1 MELEVTQEK
10 KATEVGSYFVS
21 NYPPYSVWSPEHVPA
36 AVTALDTPVERR
48 CAEGGSVSPPLG
60 LYLHIPFCRKRC
72 EFCYFRVYTDKNA
85 REIDWDGFS
94 AAQDAALAVLGSSAA
109 ADVRDFISGNFET
122 DTVTAMRKIADG
134 VTDETTRRSGFT
146 YYERDVGTER
156 LDFRKAHPDT
166 DARLFIIGAT
176 ISVLGARAQKRASA
190 LLQQWFGITV
200 RWQDI
205 PKRETTG
212 GVRF

>member
-1 MELEVTQEK
+1 MK
-10 KATEVGSYFVS
+10 TE
-21 NYPPYSVWSPEHVPA
+21 HQMQLLAHA
-36 AVTALDTPVERR
+36 AKDGAL
-48 CAEGGSVSPPLG
+48 APLG
-60 LYLHIPFCRKRC
+60 RHVGR
-72 EFCYFRVYTDKNA
+72 
-85 REIDWDGFS
+85 
-94 AAQDAALAVLGSSAA
+94 
-109 ADVRDFISGNFET
+109 VRDFISANFET
-122 DTVTAMRKIADG
+122 ETVTVMRKIADG

-156 LDFRKAHPDT
+156 LDFRRDHPDT